1 MFYLR
6 NIFLVVCVASI
17 SIAEIRPSLSEA
29 FALLKNEKY
38 IEATDAFTSFIPIDG
53 RGPFS
58 DQNVVFE
65 GHEIKLSLIYS
76 SRARCWFRREEYEK
90 AKNDYI
96 KAYQL
101 NSNPENLRRI
111 AECMYELGEYAGAIG
126 KYDKYL
132 TTKNLDRE
140 GEYLARYYK
149 SFSVFKSGCRDQAI
163 YDLEMLKVE
172 FPEMSNSVQRT
183 VDQFEDEKY
192 RIDNLDQII
201 RDLERLQ
208 AKYPETGH
216 LLQPKI
222 DKYKKEQE
230 EGPVNMKGEKRKKGS
245 EKGSANEF

>member
-1 MFYLR
+1 MGNRKTAYSKIHRLTPF
-6 NIFLVVCVASI
+6 FLMVCVASI

-29 FALLKNEKY
+29 FALFKNEKY

-53 RGPFS
+53 VSQTS
-58 DQNVVFE
+58 DQNVIIE
-65 GHEIKLSLIYS
+65 EHEIKLSLIYS
-76 SRARCWFRREEYEK
+76 SRARCWFKREEYEK

-96 KAYQL
+96 KSYQL
-101 NSNPENLRRI
+101 NSNPERLRRI
-111 AECMYELGEYAGAIG
+111 AECMYELGEYAEAIA
-126 KYDKYL
+126 KYDEYL
-132 TTKNLDRE
+132 TTKNLDKE
-140 GEYLARYYK
+140 GEYLARYFR
-149 SFSVFKSGCRDQAI
+149 SFSVFKNGGQDQAI
-163 YDLEMLKVE
+163 HDLGILQNE

-192 RIDNLDQII
+192 RINNLDQII

-230 EGPVNMKGEKRKKGS
+230 EGPARDL
-245 EKGSANEF
+245 